1 MILVESTGRD
11 PRPCI
16 DYRLLNAN
24 VRTQYFP
31 LPNIEERVERV
42 AAAKYI
48 TVIDLAKG
56 YWQIP
61 LSERARRYS
70 AFVTSF
76 DTYIPLRMPFGLVN
90 APYFFS
96 KLMAQVLENCD
107 TFAVPY
113 LDDIAIYSENWEDH
127 LKHVDEVLKRIG
139 NAQLTIKPSK
149 CKFAQN
155 HTKYLGHI
163 VGGGVRSP
171 AEAKIKAVMEFPTPK
186 TKTQIRAFLGLAG
199 YYAHYVKNFS
209 LIAAP
214 LTQSLKGKIK
224 KEGVNWTQDCNRAF
238 TELKNRLTE
247 IPVLH
252 APDYNREFIVQT
264 DASDLGI
271 GVVLSQ
277 RNDKGEEHPVLFLSK
292 KFTDAQR
299 KYGTTE
305 KECAAI
311 IYAITKLRYY
321 LDGQQFTIETDHN
334 PLVWLNSNAGANQR
348 LMRWSLALQPFRY
361 KVVHKAGKKHL
372 NADAL
377 SRSDIV

>member
-1 MILVESTGRD
+1 MSNKPIRSEPYRTFQRQNEILKSEIKRMLDLNIIEIGQSDYASPMILVESPGKD

-24 VRTQYFP
+24 VSTQFFP
-31 LPNIEERVERV
+31 LPNIEERVEKV

-61 LSERARRYS
+61 LSDRARRYS

-76 DTYIPLRMPFGLVN
+76 GTYITLRMPFGLVN
-90 APYFFS
+90 GANFFS

-113 LDDIAIYSENWEDH
+113 LDDIAIFSDSWEDH

-139 NAQLTIKPSK
+139 NAQLTIKHSK

-155 HTKYLGHI
+155 HTTYLGHI
-163 VGGGVRSP
+163 LGGGVRSP
-171 AEAKIKAVMEFPTPK
+171 AEAKIKAVVDFPTTT
-186 TKTQIRAFLGLAG
+186 TKPQIRAFLGLAG
-199 YYAHYVKNFS
+199 YYAHYVKIFS

-214 LTQSLKGKIK
+214 LTNVLKGKVK
-224 KEGVNWTQDCNRAF
+224 KERVNWTKK
-238 TELKNRLTE
+238 LK
-247 IPVLH
+247 
-252 APDYNREFIVQT
+252 
-264 DASDLGI
+264 
-271 GVVLSQ
+271 
-277 RNDKGEEHPVLFLSK
+277 
-292 KFTDAQR
+292 
-299 KYGTTE
+299 
-305 KECAAI
+305 
-311 IYAITKLRYY
+311 YY
-321 LDGQQFTIETDHN
+321 LDGQHFTIETDHN
-334 PLVWLNSNAGANQR
+334 PLVWLNSNARTNQR
-348 LMRWSLALQPFRY
+348 PMRWSLALQPFQY

-377 SRSDIV
+377 SRSEVE

>member
-1 MILVESTGRD
+1 
-11 PRPCI
+11 
-16 DYRLLNAN
+16 
-24 VRTQYFP
+24 
-31 LPNIEERVERV
+31 
-42 AAAKYI
+42 
-48 TVIDLAKG
+48 
-56 YWQIP
+56 
-61 LSERARRYS
+61 
-70 AFVTSF
+70 
-76 DTYIPLRMPFGLVN
+76 
-90 APYFFS
+90 
-96 KLMAQVLENCD
+96 
-107 TFAVPY
+107 
-113 LDDIAIYSENWEDH
+113 
-127 LKHVDEVLKRIG
+127 
-139 NAQLTIKPSK
+139 
-149 CKFAQN
+149 
-155 HTKYLGHI
+155 
-163 VGGGVRSP
+163 
-171 AEAKIKAVMEFPTPK
+171 MET
-186 TKTQIRAFLGLAG
+186 
-199 YYAHYVKNFS
+199 
-209 LIAAP
+209 P

-247 IPVLH
+247 IQVLH